1 MARKSIEQ
9 RLAELDAQRSALK
22 ARLGK
27 QERVNDTR
35 RKVLLGALVM
45 HRLEHGRD
53 EFSRG
58 LQAWLRRELPGFLTR
73 DNDKLL
79 FADLMDAAP
88 VKAGQD
94 VSDEKA
100 SA

>member
-1 MARKSIEQ
+1 M
-9 RLAELDAQRSALK
+9 RSALPSK
-22 ARLGK
+22 HVWANR
-27 QERVNDTR
+27 N
-35 RKVLLGALVM
+35 VLLGALVM

-53 EFSRG
+53 AFSRG
-58 LQAWLRRELPGFLTR
+58 LQDWLCRELPGFLTR

-94 VSDEKA
+94 VTDEKA